1 MERCAQTA
9 NDAPMPARAFA
20 LGGSVMSI
28 LACAIA
34 ACGEEPSVAT
44 INAVGT
50 TTVPV
55 SAPAV
60 PPAQHALKLAGQADG
75 TAVAATLAEARRQ
88 KLTDVEISKAQS
100 FRVVDGARQVATVL
114 TGHGDMPDAI
124 AAGCFIAIQQRG
136 DVELIPTLG
145 YGNYEAETC
154 GGPLAVGIVSSAPV
168 RFGIVLRGYSREAK
182 TSVPM
187 VVEWNRSDNTLLID
201 DALSTKALDGG
212 ATSIAA
218 MRRLIGRP

>member
-1 MERCAQTA
+1 
-9 NDAPMPARAFA
+9 
-20 LGGSVMSI
+20 MSI
-28 LACAIA
+28 RACAIA
-34 ACGEEPSVAT
+34 ACGAEPSVAT
-44 INAVGT
+44 SNAVGT
-50 TTVPV
+50 TTVSV

>member
-1 MERCAQTA
+1 M
-9 NDAPMPARAFA
+9 
-20 LGGSVMSI
+20 
-28 LACAIA
+28 
-34 ACGEEPSVAT
+34 
-44 INAVGT
+44 
-50 TTVPV
+50 
-55 SAPAV
+55 
-60 PPAQHALKLAGQADG
+60 
-75 TAVAATLAEARRQ
+75 
-88 KLTDVEISKAQS
+88 TDVEISKTQS

-168 RFGIVLRGYSREAK
+168 RFGIVFRGYSREAK
-182 TSVPM
+182 TSVPL
-187 VVEWNRSDNTLLID
+187 VVEWNRRDNTLLIGD
-201 DALSTKALDGG
+201 VLSTKAWDGG